1 MEQKRSEM
9 RMLNRRQQQQPS
21 TIHHQHQTDNDQLI
35 NAEHNQQHEKKD
47 LKQAVERDRKNALP
61 LKDDVSKVPLFTRPE
76 KSGTLPAAG
85 RWKTS
90 GEKTPAVEKCK
101 TARGNGSR
109 KAGLSSGDD
118 GTKNGC
124 GRDGRRSSSQRVPHP
139 PVQQR
144 GPTAGDGRCTSA
156 ARVGRRGRD
165 AAGPSARS
173 QRVER
178 RPRSSIGTRL
188 EPQGAADHL
197 DPVTAELN
205 SPAAESRQDDRQG
218 RALEVADPKRSL
230 KDSLASRP
238 VVTSVSAEFHARKT
252 SVTTE
257 LLRHPRRA
265 SEDQKVIREEQ
276 DTSGSP
282 QKCEKRSTSSCD
294 SLGDTQGQDRGID
307 KVSEDQKSMVEDDAG
322 GVSQGQDRGVE
333 KVSEDQKSVAE
344 DDAGGVGQ
352 ERMRSSRELNIID
365 TESAPDVTAARYERP
380 TTARPRS
387 TTQRPQTAARRTSTT
402 DSAADEVADDD
413 TDDDN
418 NDVVLP

>member
-35 NAEHNQQHEKKD
+35 NAEHNRQHEKKD
-47 LKQAVERDRKNALP
+47 IKQAVERDRKNTLP

-90 GEKTPAVEKCK
+90 GEKTPEVEKCK

-124 GRDGRRSSSQRVPHP
+124 GRDGKRSTSQRVPHP

-144 GPTAGDGRCTSA
+144 GPTARDGRCKSA

-165 AAGPSARS
+165 AAGPSARI
-173 QRVER
+173 QGGER

-218 RALEVADPKRSL
+218 RALEIADPKRSL

-257 LLRHPRRA
+257 QPRHPRRA

-294 SLGDTQGQDRGID
+294 SLGDTQGQDRGVD
-307 KVSEDQKSMVEDDAG
+307 
-322 GVSQGQDRGVE
+322 

-344 DDAGGVGQ
+344 DDAGGVSQGQ
-352 ERMRSSRELNIID
+352 DHGVEKVSEDQKSM
-365 TESAPDVTAARYERP
+365 V
-380 TTARPRS
+380 
-387 TTQRPQTAARRTSTT
+387 
-402 DSAADEVADDD
+402 DDD
-413 TDDDN
+413 AGGR
-418 NDVVLP
+418 PEERGRR

>member
-35 NAEHNQQHEKKD
+35 NAEHNRQHEKKD
-47 LKQAVERDRKNALP
+47 LKQAAERDRKNTLP

-76 KSGTLPAAG
+76 KSGTLSAAG

-90 GEKTPAVEKCK
+90 GEKTPEVEKCK
-101 TARGNGSR
+101 TARGNESR

-124 GRDGRRSSSQRVPHP
+124 GRDGKRSSSQRLPHP

-165 AAGPSARS
+165 AAGPSARI

-205 SPAAESRQDDRQG
+205 SPAAESRQDDHQG
-218 RALEVADPKRSL
+218 RALEIADPKRSL

-257 LLRHPRRA
+257 QVGYPRRA

-294 SLGDTQGQDRGID
+294 SLGDTQGQDR
-307 KVSEDQKSMVEDDAG
+307 
-322 GVSQGQDRGVE
+322 RVE

-352 ERMRSSRELNIID
+352 ERMRSSRELVNIID
-365 TESAPDVTAARYERP
+365 TESAADVTAVRYERP

-402 DSAADEVADDD
+402 DTADDDDD

>member
-35 NAEHNQQHEKKD
+35 NAEHNRQHEKKD
-47 LKQAVERDRKNALP
+47 IKQAVERERKNTLP

-124 GRDGRRSSSQRVPHP
+124 GRDGKRSTSQRVPHP

-165 AAGPSARS
+165 AAGPSATI
-173 QRVER
+173 QGGER

-218 RALEVADPKRSL
+218 RALEIADPKRSL

-257 LLRHPRRA
+257 QLRHPRRA

-294 SLGDTQGQDRGID
+294 SLGDTQGQDRGVD
-307 KVSEDQKSMVEDDAG
+307 
-322 GVSQGQDRGVE
+322 

-352 ERMRSSRELNIID
+352 ERMRSSRELVNIID
-365 TESAPDVTAARYERP
+365 TESAADVTAVRYERP

-402 DSAADEVADDD
+402 DTADDEVADDDD